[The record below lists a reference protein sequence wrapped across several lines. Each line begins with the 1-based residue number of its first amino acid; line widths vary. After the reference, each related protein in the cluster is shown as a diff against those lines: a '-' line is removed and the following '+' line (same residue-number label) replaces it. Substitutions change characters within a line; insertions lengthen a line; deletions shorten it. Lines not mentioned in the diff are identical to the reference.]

1 MSAADNPAGSS
12 QTEDDPQPLNGQ
24 TTIYDFLGKGESPCS
39 D

>member
-12 QTEDDPQPLNGQ
+12 QTEDDPQPLNRQ
-24 TTIYDFLGKGESPCS
+24 TTIYDFLKEGASPCS